1 MDQSWLMIIFGVA
14 FLGIGLILLFR
25 RSNLKKQCTAKTSGT
40 VIGYDNRYD
49 TDPRGRSRV
58 TYAPIFSYE
67 ADGMIYEHTSQ
78 VFSSYHKFKDGRRV
92 TVFYAPYNTALCY
105 VKEDGGATWMSVAFT
120 AVGGALTV
128 LGLFNAF
135 LCIF

>member
-78 VFSSYHKFKDGRRV
+78 AIINLKTAGESLFFTRPTIRR
-92 TVFYAPYNTALCY
+92 YAMLKRMAARR
-105 VKEDGGATWMSVAFT
+105 G
-120 AVGGALTV
+120 
-128 LGLFNAF
+128 
-135 LCIF
+135 

>member
-1 MDQSWLMIIFGVA
+1 MDQSWRMIIFGVA
-14 FLGIGLILLFR
+14 FLSIGLILRLR
-25 RSNLKKQCTAKTSGT
+25 RSKRKKQCTAKASGT

-49 TDPRGRSRV
+49 TDPGGRSRV

-67 ADGMIYEHTSQ
+67 VDGMIYEHTSQ

-92 TVFYAPYNTALCY
+92 TVFYAPDNTALCY
-105 VKEDGGATWMSVAFT
+105 VKEDDAATWVSMAFT
-120 AVGGALTV
+120 AVGGALTAF
-128 LGLFNAF
+128 GLFNAF